1 MESKSLGRTI
11 LKSRILYST
20 KVYFKYEDR
29 ICSDIHELKKYTLHV
44 YFLSNLIDGL
54 SHYRGGRWGRE
65 RSDREEPRNKGSKEA
80 VISDY
85 HSAGL
90 DCSAWA
96 GSLLKFILL
105 MLNFWS
111 LELRDNNCSCL
122 GHLSW
127 WHLILAV

>member
-29 ICSDIHELKKYTLHV
+29 ICSDIHELKKCTLHV

-65 RSDREEPRNKGSKEA
+65 RSDRGETRNKGSKEA
-80 VISDY
+80 AISDY
-85 HSAGL
+85 HSAVL
-90 DCSAWA
+90 ECSAWA
-96 GSLLKFILL
+96 GSPLKFILL